1 MRSLIIDSNILI
13 YHLKGEEVVTRTLT
27 KWFREESHLFVSA
40 ITRVEVLAA
49 PALEEGEETKIQLL
63 LDQFTLIT
71 VDAQIAD
78 IAARIRRM
86 FHLKLGD
93 SIIAA
98 TALLINADL
107 VTRNVRDFRK
117 IPLLEIV
124 PL

>member
-13 YHLKGEEVVTRTLT
+13 YHLKGEEVVRPMLT
-27 KWFREESHLFVSA
+27 KWFREENHLFVSA
-40 ITRVEVLAA
+40 ITRIEVLAA
-49 PALEEGEETKIQLL
+49 PVLEEGEETKIQML

-78 IAARIRRM
+78 VAARIRRM
-86 FHLKLGD
+86 LHLKLGD

-98 TALLINADL
+98 TALLMNAAL
-107 VTRNVRDFRK
+107 VTRNVRDFK
-117 IPLLEIV
+117 KVSLLEIV